1 MRTTILRN
9 DHGAFCT
16 TNNIQIED
24 IDNMAKEMSKKF
36 FDTFQEIDVFDLK
49 TIFMLAM
56 NFTCSIKQLEE
67 HSTTFMTEQPDECS
81 RKLLERNSL
90 GQISH
95 HKEITDRA
103 FELSKQ
109 FFMEFSDVDLSDL
122 KNMLLLSMNH
132 AATMT
137 MLSEVK
143 TNSEEKVKNDDK
155 K

>member
-1 MRTTILRN
+1 MRNTILRN

-16 TNNIQIED
+16 TNNTQIED
-24 IDNMAKEMSKKF
+24 IDNMAKELSKKF
-36 FDTFQEIDVFDLK
+36 FDTFPDIDVFDLK

-67 HSTTFMTEQPDECS
+67 NSTTFMTEQPDECN

-95 HKEITDRA
+95 NREINDRA
-103 FELSKQ
+103 FEISKQ
-109 FFMEFSDVDLSDL
+109 FFMEFPDVDLSDL
-122 KNMLLLSMNH
+122 KNMLLLGMNH

-143 TNSEEKVKNDDK
+143 TKSGPSIDDNV
-155 K
+155 